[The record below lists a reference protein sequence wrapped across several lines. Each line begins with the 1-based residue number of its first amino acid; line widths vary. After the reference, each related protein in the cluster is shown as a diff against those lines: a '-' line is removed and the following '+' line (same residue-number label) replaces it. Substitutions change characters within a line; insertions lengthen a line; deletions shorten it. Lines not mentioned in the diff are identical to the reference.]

1 MGKRIVRLTESE
13 LISLVKRVVNEQ
25 AVGSTTSGGGHKQT
39 PTSVEMEEGFL
50 GDLGRGVRKF
60 ATGHKSSEERDEKM
74 KNLMDDLESITDMV
88 EENPDSFMYGN
99 KWDRIIEKLKEK
111 MEDNNYRG
119 FFTIDN
125 YELEDPKLERHI
137 QKVIEDGDRNLVVR
151 YEEVLSTA
159 QQMGSGASGAV
170 RSGMSKT
177 VSNESLKRRSRL
189 R

>member
-1 MGKRIVRLTESE
+1 MSKRIVRLTESE
-13 LISLVKRVVNEQ
+13 LIHLVKRVVSEQ
-25 AVGSTTSGGGHKQT
+25 QEQEEDPYQEVG
-39 PTSVEMEEGFL
+39 EGFL

-60 ATGHKSSEERDEKM
+60 ATGHKSSEERDVKM

-99 KWDRIIEKLKEK
+99 KWDKVLDKYKEK

-137 QKVIEDGDRNLVVR
+137 QKVIEDGERNLVVK
-151 YEEVLSTA
+151 YNEVFSPA
-159 QQMGSGASGAV
+159 QSMGAGANSAV
-170 RSGMSKT
+170 RSGMSKA
-177 VSNESLKRRSRL
+177 VSNESLRRRNRL

>member
-1 MGKRIVRLTESE
+1 MSKRIVRLTESE
-13 LISLVKRVVNEQ
+13 LIHLVKRVVREQ
-25 AVGSTTSGGGHKQT
+25 QE
-39 PTSVEMEEGFL
+39 EMEPEVGEGFL

-99 KWDRIIEKLKEK
+99 KWDKVLDKYKEK

-125 YELEDPKLERHI
+125 YELEDPKLEDHI
-137 QKVIEDGDRNLVVR
+137 QKVIEDGERNLVVR
-151 YEEVLSTA
+151 YNEVFTTA
-159 QQMGSGASGAV
+159 QKMGSGASGAV